1 MLLLLS
7 ILAGTYST
15 NYSNDMHQKNFI
27 ADQTNPNV
35 YHSIDENNEEHV
47 YDEIKHKEG
56 YKDPG
61 KKASSSSK
69 KDSIQSKYKYSSL

>member
-1 MLLLLS
+1 ML
-7 ILAGTYST
+7 
-15 NYSNDMHQKNFI
+15 NKNMK
-27 ADQTNPNV
+27 ADLTNPNV

-61 KKASSSSK
+61 IVSFHKNDDKKCSFFLN
-69 KDSIQSKYKYSSL
+69 IILYINYHL